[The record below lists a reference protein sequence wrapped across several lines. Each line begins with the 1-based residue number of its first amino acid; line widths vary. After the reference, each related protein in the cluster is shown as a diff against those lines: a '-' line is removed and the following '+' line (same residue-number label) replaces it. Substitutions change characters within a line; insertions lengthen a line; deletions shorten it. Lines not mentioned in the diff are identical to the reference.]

1 MIFILHQCF
10 AGNPCNDEYNDKKE
24 ETLDDYSISLY
35 NGIGHLQHLAIILS
49 RYIELMM
56 ICTKT
61 LSDLIAS
68 FNPFFWFNWNLMLMK
83 MHICFISIKW
93 HVSPHSVSRECMI
106 PISIWINHHNAGSLL
121 GVKVCDLYDKQKPW
135 PFILWRKNRYQ
146 HVLGNTLFWIINL
159 WMLW

>member
-1 MIFILHQCF
+1 
-10 AGNPCNDEYNDKKE
+10 
-24 ETLDDYSISLY
+24 
-35 NGIGHLQHLAIILS
+35 
-49 RYIELMM
+49 
-56 ICTKT
+56 
-61 LSDLIAS
+61 
-68 FNPFFWFNWNLMLMK
+68 

-106 PISIWINHHNAGSLL
+106 PISIWINHHNAGSLP

-159 WMLW
+159 WMLWQRGSIAFFCSNEEHFVQIDLKQIDHYMYIHFKFISKLKLEWIAKVHEHELLCTKY